1 MWTHSESSFKFLTRF
16 NVRNLDPL
24 RTSFKLFDTF
34 QFQKY
39 KRIQKFFQVCWL
51 ISALEIWTQSEN
63 SFKFSTFS
71 TSEIWTHSELLLS
84 FLTRFSVRNMDP
96 FRSSFAFLTRFNVRN
111 LDRFRSSSSFL
122 TRFSFRNMNTFRSS
136 FKFVDSFQRQ
146 KSEPIQRVL
155 LSFSIRFS
163 IRNLDT
169 FRTSLSFWTVSMSE
183 IWTHSEVFQVF
194 WLVSASE
201 IWTHSENSFVKFKFF
216 DPFRHQKSAHIQSFF

>member
-16 NVRNLDPL
+16 NVRNLDL
-24 RTSFKLFDTF
+24 FRSSFKLFDTF

-51 ISALEIWTQSEN
+51 ISASEIWTPSEN

-96 FRSSFAFLTRFNVRN
+96 FRSSL
-111 LDRFRSSSSFL
+111 SFL
-122 TRFSFRNMNTFRSS
+122 SLFNFRNMNPFWSS
-136 FKFVDSFQRQ
+136 FKFPDSFQRQ

-155 LSFSIRFS
+155 LSF
-163 IRNLDT
+163 
-169 FRTSLSFWTVSMSE
+169 
-183 IWTHSEVFQVF
+183 
-194 WLVSASE
+194 
-201 IWTHSENSFVKFKFF
+201 
-216 DPFRHQKSAHIQSFF
+216 